1 MSIFFNEKPIFQSSH
16 SRFTAPPS
24 GTNTSKSEPLEK
36 ATKFW
41 LERSREDSFWLLK
54 IGDENTSCKRHE
66 VFNWY
71 VAEETL
77 FGILL

>member
-1 MSIFFNEKPIFQSSH
+1 MKSQYFNQAIPGLQHLLLAQTHPNPNPFRK
-16 SRFTAPPS
+16 
-24 GTNTSKSEPLEK
+24 K

>member
-1 MSIFFNEKPIFQSSH
+1 MKSQYFNQAIQHLLLAQTHPN
-16 SRFTAPPS
+16 P
-24 GTNTSKSEPLEK
+24 
-36 ATKFW
+36 KFW

-77 FGILL
+77 FGILNFGKIKFS